1 MAEKIS
7 AGVISLQVE
16 LQECYRFLDGI
27 EHNNKTVRKYIM
39 RAASTG
45 GRQYVKRQYKSV
57 LRKKTGQLYKTMT
70 SYVNRTGYQIVFT
83 NSADSGKRTAADG
96 RTARYGFMLATGYTI
111 PKNKEKKLLTFRDSR
126 DGKWVRKYGPIEVK
140 AKDFVEAP
148 VDRYFDSHD
157 CEERMEKATQKQVD
171 YWEKRAAQGGNR

>member
-7 AGVISLQVE
+7 GGVFSLQVE
-16 LQECYRFLDGI
+16 LQECYRLLDGI
-27 EHNNKTVRKYIM
+27 EHNNKMVRKYIM
-39 RAASTG
+39 SAASRG
-45 GRQYVKRQYKSV
+45 GRSYVKRQYKNV

-70 SYVNRTGYQIVFT
+70 SYVDRPAYKIVFT

-111 PKNKEKKLLTFRDSR
+111 PKNQEKKLLTFKDSR

-140 AKDFVEAP
+140 AKDFVEGP
-148 VDRYFDSHD
+148 VDRYFSSHD
-157 CEERMEKATQKQVD
+157 CEERMEKAAQKQVD

>member
-7 AGVISLQVE
+7 GGVFSLQVE

-45 GRQYVKRQYKSV
+45 GRSYVKRQYKSV
-57 LRKKTGQLYKTMT
+57 LHKRTGQLYKSLT
-70 SYVNRTGYQIVFT
+70 SYVDRQGYKIVFT
-83 NSADSGKRTAADG
+83 NSADSGKKTSKDG
-96 RTARYGFMLATGYTI
+96 RTARYGFMLASGYTI
-111 PKNKEKKLLTFRDSR
+111 QPKDKGKTLTFQTN
-126 DGKWVRKYGPIEVK
+126 GKWVRKYSVTVQP
-140 AKDFVEAP
+140 KDFVEAP
-148 VDRYFDSHD
+148 VERYFSSHD
-157 CEERMEKATQKQVD
+157 CEERMEKAAQKQVD